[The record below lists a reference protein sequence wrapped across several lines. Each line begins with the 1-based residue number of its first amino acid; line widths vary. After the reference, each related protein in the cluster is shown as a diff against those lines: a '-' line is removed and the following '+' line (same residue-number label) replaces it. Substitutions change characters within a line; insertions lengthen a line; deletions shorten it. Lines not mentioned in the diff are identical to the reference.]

1 MKVTINMTNYSW
13 AYTFKY
19 WTWNYLMHKILNYM
33 TCLSPAFIE
42 SFLAFCV
49 KPIIA
54 FWCKREKE
62 FVSQHQRASLQII
75 IYHLVFL
82 KYVLYIP
89 EWCSGRDV
97 PWKLQLH
104 KLLKNEKRGVDRV
117 LFLEILI
124 QIKWYFKLFLFGPKL
139 IDLYCFGIFRD
150 YRA

>member
-104 KLLKNEKRGVDRV
+104 KLLKNEKKGVDRV

-124 QIKWYFKLFLFGPKL
+124 QIKWYFKLFL
-139 IDLYCFGIFRD
+139 
-150 YRA
+150 